1 MKTIGILGGMSWES
15 TLEYYRVINEEV
27 KSRLGGFHSARILL
41 YSFNFAEIEALQHQ
55 GRWSEMGH
63 LLSETARKLEQAG
76 ADFIL
81 IATNTM
87 HKLAPMVEAALS
99 VPLLH
104 IVDAT
109 AEAIIKAGFTRVG
122 LLGTRFTMEED
133 FYRQR
138 LIEKYKINVLIPTP
152 DQRDLIHQVI
162 FRELVMGEIKEKSRL
177 NFIRIINDLKTA
189 GAQGI
194 ILGCTEIPLLIKPE
208 HSPLPLFDTIAIHAR
223 RAVEWALQDES
234 S

>member
-1 MKTIGILGGMSWES
+1 
-15 TLEYYRVINEEV
+15 
-27 KSRLGGFHSARILL
+27 
-41 YSFNFAEIEALQHQ
+41 
-55 GRWSEMGH
+55 MGH